1 MRRLLIVIFLLAGA
15 SLGVL
20 FYPWTSLLEISS
32 VRTGEVLWCTPVK
45 AGEEFVLSFTHSV
58 NKRPVFDT
66 LRAQGDHLVIAKSVY
81 DSFGAGMPEGT
92 TAEGQL
98 MVLPDG
104 WLQWSVARPV
114 PEIIVR
120 VGEVANHTLAI
131 KARTFP
137 LTELAEPGTA
147 LVFRVRMVSL
157 FAALKGWCRQ

>member
-1 MRRLLIVIFLLAGA
+1 MRRPAIVIFLLAGA

-20 FYPWTSLLEISS
+20 FYPCTSLLEISS
-32 VRTGEVLWCTPVK
+32 VKAGDILWSIPMK
-45 AGEEFVLSFTHSV
+45 AGEEFILSFTHSV
-58 NKRPVFDT
+58 NKRPVYDT
-66 LRAQGDHLVIAKSVY
+66 LKVQGDHLVIVKSVY

-104 WLQWSVARPV
+104 WLQWSVAHPV
-114 PEIIVR
+114 PEVIVR
-120 VGEVANHTLAI
+120 VGEVANHTLMI

-147 LVFRVRMVSL
+147 LVFRVRLVSL